1 MSAPLD
7 LNALAASSIHEVKNL
22 LGQLTLSLEEIA
34 QAQCPGTEQKI
45 ASARFACSRV
55 VDRLTEMLILYKL
68 DGGYLKPSIAAHSP
82 TDFLEDVMLAAQNLT
97 AGRVA
102 IRIEPIEPGANA
114 PAFWFFDRDLTE
126 SALMNAVHNA
136 LLHARSHITL
146 SVAQDGDYLLFRIS
160 DDGPGYPTA
169 VLQASLDAPRASQ
182 QGSGLGLFFASSVA
196 QAHRNK
202 ERQGK
207 VVLGNDAAGGA
218 LFSLYLP

>member
-102 IRIEPIEPGANA
+102 IRIEPAANA

-126 SALMNAVHNA
+126 SALMNALHNA
-136 LLHARSHITL
+136 LLHARSRITL
-146 SVAQDGDYLLFRIS
+146 GAAQDGDFLLFRIG
-160 DDGPGYPTA
+160 DDGPGYPA
-169 VLQASLDAPRASQ
+169 DVLHATLDAPRDSR

-202 ERQGK
+202 ERHGK
-207 VVLGNDAAGGA
+207 VLLENAATGGA
-218 LFSLYLP
+218 VFNFYLP

>member
-68 DGGYLKPSIAAHSP
+68 DGGYLKPSLAAHCP
-82 TDFLEDVMLAAQNLT
+82 ADFLEDVMLAAQNLT
-97 AGRVA
+97 GGRVA
-102 IRIEPIEPGANA
+102 IQIESAAHVPE
-114 PAFWFFDRDLTE
+114 FWFFDRDLTE

-136 LLHARSHITL
+136 LLHARSQITL
-146 SVAQDGDYLLFRIS
+146 SVEQDGEYLLFRIC
-160 DDGPGYPTA
+160 DDGPGYPAA
-169 VLQASLDAPRASQ
+169 VLQERLDAPRTSQ

-196 QAHRNK
+196 QAHHNK
-202 ERQGK
+202 ERHGK
-207 VVLGNDAAGGA
+207 VMLGNNPAGGA
-218 LFSLYLP
+218 MFSLYLP